1 MAVCS
6 PCNSRAAS
14 GRPFLYTPCGARGGG
29 RRRRE
34 TPGQLG
40 QNSQTRSPREMTVY
54 SARPRASL
62 LGQATASQATMA
74 MGIVRVAPTAS
85 LRISAS
91 AASLA
96 GLPQVPD

>member
-1 MAVCS
+1 
-6 PCNSRAAS
+6 
-14 GRPFLYTPCGARGGG
+14 
-29 RRRRE
+29 
-34 TPGQLG
+34 
-40 QNSQTRSPREMTVY
+40 MTVY

-62 LGQATASQATMA
+62 LRSVTASQATMA